1 MKRSSSRATLAFAL
15 LLVSACGTRVDV
27 APPETGA
34 ASRTIPEPEPST
46 VHLPVTLSLGPLAE
60 QVDELAPRGD
70 DNEAE
75 WHELGRFYV
84 KEKWERGPLRV
95 SLGDN
100 WVEVRTQVSY
110 RARMAAR
117 ACVPVAGCRFVQ
129 LASCGHGGPMPTLDV
144 GLRTTLRWREDWTLV
159 PHTTAA
165 PVQAGVRCRLTEA
178 RIDVTE
184 RVQQA
189 AQNALAGLTPQV
201 DARLREAVA
210 LRRRVEPVWAALQN
224 PVKAADGVYLLLRPE
239 SVSVAP
245 LRASGTDLSTTV
257 SLTVRPRVVVGER
270 PEPSVLPLPNF
281 GSVVGRERGFRIAVV
296 AEVPYAAANELLRGA
311 LVGRRLTVRGHKIR
325 VKDVRMS
332 GGGDRVVVAVKLAG
346 DARGTVYFVG
356 TPAYDAATQ
365 TLTVPD
371 LDFSV
376 ETRNVLAG
384 AAGWLLHDDL
394 RGQLRTAARFGIGP
408 RVSALRAQLDT
419 AINRNLATGV
429 EMRGGVDAL
438 RPLGVT
444 VSATSVGAVVV
455 ADGHAQIEVTVR

>member
-1 MKRSSSRATLAFAL
+1 MRRAAFVATLL
-15 LLVSACGTRVDV
+15 LAAACGTRVDV
-27 APPETGA
+27 EPPTTRSA
-34 ASRTIPEPEPST
+34 TLTLPEPPAST
-46 VHLPVTLSLGPLAE
+46 VHLPVTFSLGPLAT
-60 QVDELAPRGD
+60 QVEDLAPRGD

-100 WVEVRTQVSY
+100 WVEVHTRVSY

-165 PVQAGVRCRLTEA
+165 PVEAGVRCRLTEA

-189 AQNALAGLTPQV
+189 AQNALAGLTPRI
-201 DARLREAVA
+201 DAELREAVA
-210 LRRRVEPVWAALQN
+210 LRRRVEPVWAALQE
-224 PVKAADGVYLLLRPE
+224 PIEAADGVYLLLRPE
-239 SVSVAP
+239 SVAVAP
-245 LRASGTDLSTTV
+245 PRASGTDLSTTV
-257 SLTVRPRVVVGER
+257 ALTVRPKVVVGER
-270 PEPSVLPLPNF
+270 PELPAVPLPNYD
-281 GSVVGRERGFRIAVV
+281 SVVGPERGFRIAVV
-296 AEVPYAAANELLRGA
+296 AEVPFAAANELLQREV
-311 LVGRRLTVRGHKIR
+311 VGKVLEVRGRSVR
-325 VKDVRMS
+325 VRGVRLY
-332 GGGDRVVVAVKLAG
+332 GGGRQVVMEVKLAG

-356 TPAYDAATQ
+356 TPAYDVATQ
-365 TLTVPD
+365 MLTVPD

-394 RGQLRTAARFGIGP
+394 RGQLRAAARFGVGERIAG
-408 RVSALRAQLDT
+408 LRAQLDS
-419 AINRNLATGV
+419 AINMRLDTDV

-438 RPLGVT
+438 RPLGVVVT
-444 VSATSVGAVVV
+444 PNALGAVVE
-455 ADGHAQIEVTVR
+455 AAGHAQIAVRVR

>member
-1 MKRSSSRATLAFAL
+1 MMRPVLQTALAAAL
-15 LLVSACGTRVDV
+15 LLAAACGTRVDV
-27 APPETGA
+27 APPETSAGSDA
-34 ASRTIPEPEPST
+34 LPELPPST
-46 VHLPVTLSLGPLAE
+46 VHLPVTFSLGVLAA
-60 QVDELAPRGD
+60 QVEDLAPRGD

-75 WHELGRFYV
+75 WHALGRFYV

-95 SLGDN
+95 SLGGD
-100 WVEVRTQVSY
+100 WVEVRTQVRY

-144 GLRTTLRWREDWTLV
+144 GLRTTLRWRGDWTLE
-159 PHTTAA
+159 PRTTAA

-189 AQNALAGLTPQV
+189 AQNALVGVTPRI
-201 DARLREAVA
+201 DAELRKAVA
-210 LRRRVEPVWAALQN
+210 MRERVEPVWAALQA
-224 PVKAADGVYLLLRPE
+224 PIKAADGVYLLLRPE

-245 LRASGTDLSTTV
+245 PRASGTDLSTTV
-257 SLTVRPRVVVGER
+257 ALTVRPKVIIGER
-270 PEPSVLPLPNF
+270 PEVPVVPLPNY
-281 GSVVGRERGFRIAVV
+281 GTVVGPQRGFRIAVV
-296 AEVPYAAANELLRGA
+296 AEVPFTAANELLERAVVGKVLTIRGRK
-311 LVGRRLTVRGHKIR
+311 VR
-325 VKDVRMS
+325 VKGVRLY
-332 GGGDRVVVAVKLAG
+332 GGGRQVVMEVKLTG

-356 TPAYDAATQ
+356 TPAFDAATQ

-394 RGQLRTAARFGIGP
+394 RGQLRTAARFGVGERIA
-408 RVSALRAQLDT
+408 ALRDQLDT
-419 AINRNLATGV
+419 AINMSLAKDV

-438 RPLGVT
+438 RPMGVAVT
-444 VSATSVGAVVV
+444 ATSLGAVVE